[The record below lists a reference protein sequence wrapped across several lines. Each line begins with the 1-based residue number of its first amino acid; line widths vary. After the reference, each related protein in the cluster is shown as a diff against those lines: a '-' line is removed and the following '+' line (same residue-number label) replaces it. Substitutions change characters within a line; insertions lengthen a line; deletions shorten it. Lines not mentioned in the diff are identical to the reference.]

1 LIDLGKVVCPP
12 TGGQQPFLMLIC
24 KLVCFCKMIFEGMRH
39 FKYSWGIILFL
50 GLYACSKEKKVTP
63 PPVASSSFSFTGLK
77 VNGVYNGFSYNNVTS
92 QPEIKISFS
101 AAINHSSIANSVTF
115 SGKAGTAVS
124 YTTTYENND
133 STMVITPSALQ
144 AITKYTLAVSTN
156 LKSAVNGSLQSV
168 VNVQL
173 TTAIDTANKF
183 PVISDNALLDLVQ
196 KQTFKYFWD
205 FGHPTS
211 GLARERNTSGDVVT
225 TGGSGF
231 GIMAIVVAINRQFV
245 SRADGLARMQKIVGF
260 LKNTAQKFH
269 GAFPHW
275 MNGATGAVVP
285 FSQQDDGADLVE
297 TSYLMQGLLTARQY
311 FNGAGIDETT
321 LRNDINTIWN
331 GVEWDWFR
339 QNGQNTLYWHWSPN
353 YGWSSNMQVNG
364 WDEALITYVMAASST
379 AHSIPKIVYDNGWA
393 LNGAI
398 KNGNTYFGVQLPL
411 GPAEGG
417 PLFFAHYSFLGVNP
431 NGLSDAYASYDVQN
445 KAHAMINYN
454 YCAANPK
461 GNNGYSSNCWG
472 LTASDIENGY
482 TASSPTNDVGV
493 IAPTAAISSLPY
505 TPTQSMAALRFFYYK
520 LGDKIWG
527 QYGFYDA
534 FNLNDTWFADSTLAI
549 DQGPIIDMI
558 ENYRSGLLWSLFMS
572 CPEVKTG
579 MKNLGFQSPNL

>member
-1 LIDLGKVVCPP
+1 MKNL
-12 TGGQQPFLMLIC
+12 
-24 KLVCFCKMIFEGMRH
+24 
-39 FKYSWGIILFL
+39 KYSWSAILLLLLL
-50 GLYACSKEKKVTP
+50 GCSKADKVTP
-63 PPVASSSFSFTGLK
+63 TTVVPSSFSFESLK
-77 VNGVYNGFSYNNVTS
+77 VNGVANGSIYKNVNT
-92 QPEIKISFS
+92 QPVIRISFS
-101 AAINHSSIANSVTF
+101 AAINHNSTAQSITFNS
-115 SGKAGTAVS
+115 KAGQAVS
-124 YTTTYENND
+124 FTTAYDNHD
-133 STMVITPSALQ
+133 STIVITPAALQ
-144 AITKYTLAVSTN
+144 AITQYTLGVSTK
-156 LKSAVNGSLQSV
+156 LSSSSGGSLQTAVSL
-168 VNVQL
+168 QL
-173 TTAIDTANKF
+173 TTAVDTTNKF
-183 PVISDNALLDLVQ
+183 PVISDAALLDLVQ

-231 GIMAIVVAINRQFV
+231 GIMAIVAAINRQFIT
-245 SRADGLARMQKIVGF
+245 RADGLARMQKIVAF
-260 LKNTAQKFH
+260 LKNAQTFH

-275 MNGATGAVVP
+275 MNGATGVVVP

-311 FNGAGIDETT
+311 FNDPGIPETT
-321 LRNDINTIWN
+321 LRNDINILWN
-331 GVEWDWFR
+331 AVEWDWFT

-353 YGWSSNMQVNG
+353 YAWSTNMQVNG

-379 AHSIPKIVYDNGWA
+379 THPITKAVYDNGWA
-393 LNGAI
+393 RNGAM
-398 KNGNTYFGVQLPL
+398 KNGNTYFGVALPL

-417 PLFFAHYSFLGVNP
+417 PLFFAHYSFLGINP
-431 NGLSDAYASYDVQN
+431 NGLTDAYTSYDVQN

-454 YCAANPK
+454 YCVANPQ
-461 GNNGYSSNCWG
+461 GNNGYSANCWG

-505 TPTQSMAALRFFYYK
+505 TPTQSMAALRYFYYK
-520 LGDKIWG
+520 LGDKMWG

-534 FNLNDTWFADSTLAI
+534 FDLNDTWFANSTLAI

-558 ENYRSGLLWSLFMS
+558 ENYRSGLLWNLFMS